1 MCVGIPM
8 QIIAT
13 DGLNARAQ
21 DDADEHMIDLA
32 LVGEQ
37 PPGTWVL
44 TFLGTARDVIAQ
56 DEALKIRAA
65 VAALKS
71 VMGGTLPEE
80 DAFADIEDRGP
91 RLPPHLQAALDAGKT
106 TA

>member
-8 QIIAT
+8 QILRC
-13 DGLNARAQ
+13 DGLRAVA
-21 DDADEHMIDLA
+21 DDGDDHLVIDLA

-37 PPGTWVL
+37 PVGTWVL
-44 TFLGTARDVIAQ
+44 THLGSARETLEE

-71 VMGGTLPEE
+71 VMGGVLP
-80 DAFADIEDRGP
+80 DTDPFADIEDRGP
-91 RLPPHLQAALDAGKT
+91 QLPPHLQAALAAGKS